1 MITTRSLPVSP
12 DQQLRNIGWNWML
25 GTDTLSYLTN
35 EAVVVSPDEADA
47 YYEAANQ
54 LFEMLVEA
62 GQHVIDHNRFSELGI
77 PDNLVELIKLSWN
90 DERHIQLYGRF
101 DLAGGLDGQPIKLIE
116 FNADTATCIPE
127 TAVVQY
133 AHLRANGLDEQ
144 RQFNAVYETL
154 VAQFREILAE
164 NSDLQPTLLLSAMR
178 GFPEDDSNVA
188 VLGEAARE
196 AGFSVDFEYID
207 KVEFSAEEGLFKQNP
222 ETGHFDKFD
231 FWFKLLPWE
240 YIGYEEPDLAPILT
254 EAVRRRQVL
263 VLNPAYSLLFQSKYI
278 LKILWEFYP
287 YHPLLLKTDTQPL
300 TDRPYVEKVLFG
312 REGANVRI
320 VDEQGRVT
328 AEAEG
333 EYGDYPTV
341 FQEYVDL
348 PTDAAGNRY
357 QAGVFFAGEGCGLG
371 FRRGGV
377 ILDNGAQFV
386 GHLVE

>member
-1 MITTRSLPVSP
+1 MIQTRPLSVSP

-35 EAVVVSPDEADA
+35 EVVVVTPAEADA

-54 LFEMLVEA
+54 LFDMLVEA
-62 GQHVIDHNRFSELGI
+62 GQHVIDNNRFAELGI
-77 PDNLVELIKLSWN
+77 PNNLIELIKLSWS
-90 DERHIQLYGRF
+90 DDRHIQLYGRF
-101 DLAGGLDGQPIKLIE
+101 DLAGGIDGQPIKLIE

-133 AHLRANGLDEQ
+133 AHLRANSLDEKH
-144 RQFNAVYETL
+144 QFNSVYETL
-154 VAQFREILAE
+154 VRQFGEILLQ
-164 NSDLQPTLLLSAMR
+164 NDDLQPTLLLSAMR

-196 AGFSVDFEYID
+196 AGFTVEFEYID
-207 KVEFSAEEGLFKQNP
+207 KVEFSDKEGIFRQNP
-222 ETGHFDKFD
+222 QTGHFDKFD
-231 FWFKLLPWE
+231 FWFKLVPWE
-240 YIGYEEPDLAPILT
+240 YIGDEESDLASILT
-254 EAVRRRQVL
+254 EIVRRRQVL

-278 LKILWEFYP
+278 LKVLWELYP
-287 YHPLLLKTDTQPL
+287 YHPLLLRTEVQPF

-320 VDEQGRVT
+320 LDEKGRVK
-328 AEAEG
+328 AEVEG
-333 EYGDYPTV
+333 EYGDYPKIY
-341 FQEYVDL
+341 QEYVDL
-348 PTDAAGNRY
+348 PEDAAGNRY
-357 QAGVFFAGEGCGLG
+357 QAGVFYAGEGCGLG
-371 FRRGGV
+371 FRRGDV

>member
-1 MITTRSLPVSP
+1 MIKTRSLSISP
-12 DQQLRNIGWNWML
+12 DQQLRNVGWNWML
-25 GTDTLSYLTN
+25 GTDTLPYLTN
-35 EAVVVSPDEADA
+35 EVVVVKPEETDA
-47 YYEAANQ
+47 YYDAVNQ

-62 GQHVIDHNRFSELGI
+62 GQHVIDNNRFSEMGI
-77 PDNLVELIKLSWN
+77 PQNLVELIKLSWN
-90 DERHIQLYGRF
+90 DDRHIQLYGRF
-101 DLAGGLDGQPIKLIE
+101 DLAGGIDGQPIKLIE

-133 AHLRANGLDEQ
+133 AHLRANGLDEEH
-144 RQFNAVYETL
+144 QFNSLYEML
-154 VAQFREILAE
+154 VEQFREVLDQ

-196 AGFSVDFEYID
+196 AGFKVDFEYID
-207 KVEFSAEEGLFKQNP
+207 KVEFSVDEGLFKQNP
-222 ETGHFDKFD
+222 ENGQFDKFD

-240 YIGYEEPDLAPILT
+240 YIGYEEPDLAHILT

-278 LKILWEFYP
+278 LKVLWELYP
-287 YHPLLLKTDTQPL
+287 YHPLLLQTDDKPL

-320 VDEQGRVT
+320 LDEQGKVK
-328 AEAEG
+328 AEVEG
-333 EYGDYPTV
+333 EYGDYPKIY
-341 FQEYVDL
+341 QEYVDL
-348 PTDAAGNRY
+348 AADAAGNRY
-357 QAGVFFAGEGCGLG
+357 QAGVFYAGEGCGLG

-386 GHLVE
+386 GHVVE